1 MSWII
6 ESLLFSCQFLSVFF
20 FRLDNFC
27 WIFSRYIDP
36 FFHNLQL
43 SDNLTVIFYF
53 RDFASKF
60 YNIHLDFFFIFPISL
75 FGVSLF
81 LLILIIVSFWSLNMF
96 LIAVLE
102 IPISGL
108 ESFYWSFFSL
118 KYGSLFSHFYISSN
132 FHCILISYNT

>member
-1 MSWII
+1 MSQII

-60 YNIHLDFFFIFPISL
+60 YNILLDFFFIFPISL
-75 FGVSLF
+75 FRVSLY

-108 ESFYWSFFSL
+108 ESFYWSFFFL
-118 KYGSLFSHFYISSN
+118 LNMGHF
-132 FHCILISYNT
+132 FHIFIYLVIFIVY